1 MLFNTVHFPAQVTD
15 SIHYVSEAKEASGAH
30 SGHNLFSMPGPNNI
44 IPYTEEKQPYLDVQ
58 IVQTNK
64 LGESG
69 DMFLQEIFENQTQ
82 SESDLMQNSIVLFVY
97 MICSLS
103 CPIN

>member
-1 MLFNTVHFPAQVTD
+1 MYQKQRKHLVHIQGITFFQCL
-15 SIHYVSEAKEASGAH
+15 H
-30 SGHNLFSMPGPNNI
+30 GPNN